1 MIRWYQNPSS
11 LRFIPIKKLIR
22 TLLVSVFFAI
32 GLLFLLSALFPRT
45 WIVLDDIRLFFQRHI
60 ITIIAEFRY
69 RSVVGQKVELPD
81 LLSKKRLA
89 PGDILFTAE
98 ESSLGSIFI
107 TGKWKHT
114 LIYLGTL
121 KQLKLLLGT
130 SSPWYQTLK
139 KLDPHNES
147 KRILES
153 SFEGVQLKPLTAL
166 KESEALLALRVELP
180 KKQIAS

>member
-22 TLLVSVFFAI
+22 TLLVSVFLAI

-89 PGDILFTAE
+89 P
-98 ESSLGSIFI
+98 
-107 TGKWKHT
+107 
-114 LIYLGTL
+114 
-121 KQLKLLLGT
+121 
-130 SSPWYQTLK
+130 
-139 KLDPHNES
+139 
-147 KRILES
+147 
-153 SFEGVQLKPLTAL
+153 
-166 KESEALLALRVELP
+166 
-180 KKQIAS
+180 